1 MKKLIVLLLLTLM
14 WTNLVAQNPELVLQV
29 GHMGDVNTISYSP
42 DGKYI
47 LTASEDK
54 TAKIWDVKSGKL
66 FRTLNGHNNRV
77 FSAKFSPDGK
87 SVVTVS
93 EDKTAKIW
101 DVGTGQII
109 NSIEGK
115 IDFTNEM
122 PVLSPDGMN
131 ILMISDNDK
140 ADSINTDSELE
151 SYKRVLDIRDVRTG
165 KIIQNI
171 EGRVNDF
178 ILISFNPDGK
188 YLVTT
193 AADGTARV
201 WKVSNGEL
209 LYTLAGSTM
218 VDNNNIPGV
227 IFSADGRKMATIG
240 LDMVV
245 KVWDFFTG
253 KLLGR
258 MKAEVE
264 EIVSAAFNPDGKMF
278 AALSFDSQV
287 LVWDAASGKLLKKII
302 EKGEGFSSL
311 TFTSEGKSIVISSRV
326 YGFSIIR
333 DIRTEKILYTVNGDS
348 PLAFSPDGKSL
359 ATTSNI
365 PWVLGSSI
373 QDGIPKIWDIRNGR
387 LLHRLK
393 GATSW
398 VSLASFN
405 PDGQNLI
412 TNSWDWT
419 AKVWDLKY
427 GKIKHNLAGH
437 GQNVESIQYSP
448 DGSKVLTTSND
459 KTAKIWDTGSGK
471 LLFTVY
477 GRRLKNYN
485 PDPFTFVF
493 FSPDSRKVA
502 SALTYSDTVSLY
514 DSETGRIMHEIK
526 APGTVVDA
534 RFSPDGAKLV
544 LESKAANATCWD
556 VKSGNLLY
564 NLEIY
569 DTTSFIVDSKAKP
582 AIFSPDGIH
591 IMTFPTEKVAEIW
604 NAATG
609 ELLFTI
615 DSIHKIPEAPFSHD
629 NKYVAVIRNINT
641 DYDPGLVLGIYDIP
655 SGKLIRSIDYC
666 LHCDMLRIPRLFSL
680 DSKTIIIPGI
690 DDTFQLWDFQ
700 NGEILRTFKA
710 DSYMMFNLDE
720 VRLSPGDDKLFFKN
734 IQGEIEVLDIGTG
747 AVLKSMNVQ
756 NTSFSTTETFS
767 PDGSRFMTF
776 TDEGDAEVW
785 DAQSLEKIQKLEWKY
800 GKTDEPFTTASF
812 TFSRDGKRILTST
825 NKGTTMIWDTESGK
839 SLRSLPQEDNSWV
852 SGPLSPDGM
861 KVVSKYYGERVRIWD
876 IEKQIWLPE
885 INIPGSYV
893 NDIQFSPDSRKLI
906 VRADSTIKLFDIL
919 TGNQLLTIMMSD
931 DYSNPATFSPDGSK
945 IMSTTNMG
953 LTNIW
958 HAQDGNLLYVLD
970 TVPMSDRNNSI
981 SVSGP
986 IAFSPDGKKIIIV
999 PDIWDASNGR
1009 LLHHLSSNQFYL
1021 LETPF
1026 SPDGKKVVMNLA
1038 DESENI
1044 RTKVWNVSSG
1054 KILQDLSWS
1063 AGIRNSYSKVKNIRF
1078 SPDRKKIV
1086 TIDANDNKI
1095 NVWDV
1100 EAGELINSY
1109 SSDTGLTLYADFS
1122 SDGKCIKAWMNDL
1135 TIKTLDM
1142 QSWKITESREWPET
1156 FLKPFFTSVICSY
1169 DGKMLASF
1177 SNEGDVGI
1185 WDIQN
1190 RRFLQKLEGQLK
1202 YVAWHTF
1209 TPDGKKLIGAAS
1221 QNDTVRIWD
1230 VGSGKLL
1237 YNLDAG
1243 EEGQDEYSAGIGS
1256 LIISP
1261 DGRNIIALASNIIKI
1276 WDAENAELLHKLDG
1290 QSGMTFLTDLS
1301 ISISPD
1307 SRMIMST
1314 SYDSDTAKIWD
1325 IRSGKLLFC
1334 LDVIKE
1340 EKKPEKDVTESDFN
1354 QPQGIRIALF
1364 SNDSKKIKTVS
1375 TDGFTKIWD
1384 VRNGKLLES
1393 KNSQDQ
1399 NARPSGID
1407 NISSPDN
1414 MRIVSFLWNG
1424 TALSWE
1430 LIDGQ
1435 WTLIRSLEGSL
1446 SPVISATFHPDN
1458 KQLFIACADSSAR
1471 IWNVQNGEI
1480 SMSFEKQ
1487 QGYITS
1493 ARYSPD
1499 GLNLVTFISD
1509 STAKIW
1515 DVKKRILMNTVEGKV
1530 EQVGQVTFSS
1540 DSRKLLVVNS
1550 QNNSAKIWEMG
1561 TGKMLYKIE
1570 GIFNERGDYESET
1583 VGEVTF
1589 TPDGMNIVSASMK
1602 QPEPQKM
1609 SAGIWDVESGE
1620 ALHTLDGS
1628 IVNSKSNIKA
1638 PFSPDGKKLVTAS
1651 EEGVAK
1657 IWNVRTGRLSHILNP
1672 LDGIRKINA
1681 TAFSPDGESL
1691 LISSFKYKT
1700 KDGLIDE
1707 YPVEIWDPE
1716 NGKMLRRI
1724 DFKSAQPKDISWA
1737 DSKLIY
1743 SFNTALSLYNLKSGK
1758 EIVSFVSINK
1768 DDYVFILPSGEYSGT
1783 PEGIK
1788 NLTWRLGDRLYNF
1801 DQWDLQYNRPDK
1813 VLEQLGNT
1821 DTTLIRMYRKAY
1833 QKRLKRAGFTEEM
1846 FTSEWHTPVI
1856 KIVNYDEM
1864 SYNTDKSQLRL
1875 EICGT
1880 DSKYKLD
1887 RFNVWVNDVPLY
1899 GAKGI
1904 SLIKENADS
1913 VNKIINVP
1921 LSDGA
1926 NEINVSCMNEKG
1938 VESLKESVNI
1948 IYHPETI
1955 VKPNLYII
1963 AMSVS
1968 KYMDQQYN
1976 LQYAAKDGR
1985 DIASMFNSL
1994 ATPEGDYGQ
2003 VIVDTLFNERATR
2016 ENFFNLKQKL
2026 SATNVDDH
2034 VVVFISG
2041 HGLLNKDLDFYFA
2054 TADMDFNHPEKRG
2067 ISFDDLDA
2075 LLDSIPARK
2084 KLMMMDACHSGEVD
2098 KEEPAN
2104 LLAQDIEASSDITFR
2119 GKVKEINFKGV
2130 NSTISQSGTNL
2141 NSSFELMQEL
2151 FTSLD
2156 NGTGTIVI
2164 SAAAGKG
2171 YALESP
2177 QWNNG
2182 VFTYSIVNGLK
2193 NKAADSN
2200 SDGIITISELKDY
2213 SIKQVELLTEGKQ
2226 KPTARRESINYDWKI
2241 W

>member
-1 MKKLIVLLLLTLM
+1 MKKLFILLLFSLMLTSLA
-14 WTNLVAQNPELVLQV
+14 AQNPELVLQV
-29 GHMGDVNTISYSP
+29 GHMGDVNTISFSP
-42 DGKYI
+42 GGNYI

-66 FRTLNGHNNRV
+66 FRTLNGHSRRV
-77 FSAKFSPDGK
+77 FSAMFSPDGK
-87 SVVTVS
+87 SVGTIS

-101 DVGTGQII
+101 DVETGQII

-115 IDFTNEM
+115 IDFDKAF
-122 PVLSPDGMN
+122 PVFSPDMKN
-131 ILMISDNDK
+131 IVMFSDSNK
-140 ADSINTDSELE
+140 VDSELDDSSFA
-151 SYKRVLDIRDVRTG
+151 SYIRVVDIRDVQNG
-165 KIIQNI
+165 KIIRSI
-171 EGRVNDF
+171 AGHINDF
-178 ILISFNPDGK
+178 VTVSFNPDGK
-188 YLVTT
+188 FLVTM
-193 AADGTARV
+193 AADGTARIWNV
-201 WKVSNGEL
+201 ASGEIVR
-209 LYTLAGSTM
+209 TLPGATES
-218 VDNNNIPGV
+218 DLIPTT
-227 IFSADGRKMATIG
+227 IFSPDGGKLLKIVSGRIIE
-240 LDMVV
+240 
-245 KVWDFFTG
+245 VWDFFTG
-253 KLLGR
+253 KPVCK
-258 MKAEVE
+258 MKRHADDV
-264 EIVSAAFNPDGKMF
+264 IAASFSPDGKTI
-278 AALSFDSQV
+278 ASLSVDNS
-287 LVWDAASGKLLKKII
+287 LLIWDAGTGKLIKNIILK
-302 EKGEGFSSL
+302 EEGFSSVS
-311 TFTSEGKSIVISSRV
+311 FTPNGKNLFICSGI
-326 YGFSIIR
+326 YGYSIIQ
-333 DIRTEKILYTVNGDS
+333 DIQTEKIVCTINGGS
-348 PLAFSPDGKSL
+348 PFAFSPDGKSL
-359 ATTSNI
+359 VTTSNI
-365 PWVLGSSI
+365 PLVLGSSI
-373 QDGIPKIWDIRNGR
+373 QDGVPKIWDIRNGR

-437 GQNVESIQYSP
+437 GQNVESIQYSS

-459 KTAKIWDTGSGK
+459 KTAKVWDTGSGK
-471 LLFTVY
+471 LLFTVK
-477 GRRLKNYN
+477 GRRMKNYN

-493 FSPDSRKVA
+493 FSPDSRRVA
-502 SALTYSDTVSLY
+502 AAMTYSDTVSLY
-514 DSETGRIMHEIK
+514 DSETGEIMHDIK

-534 RFSPDGAKLV
+534 KFSPDGAKLV
-544 LESKAANATCWD
+544 LESKGANATCWD
-556 VKSGNLLY
+556 VQNGNLLY

-569 DTTSFIVDSKAKP
+569 DTTSFIGETKVRP
-582 AIFSPDGIH
+582 AIFSPDGIN
-591 IMTFPTEKVAEIW
+591 IMTFPSEKIAEIW
-604 NAATG
+604 NAAAG

-615 DSIHKIPEAPFSHD
+615 DSVHKIPEAPFSPD
-629 NKYVAVIRNINT
+629 GKYVAIIRNKNT
-641 DYDPGLVLGIYDIP
+641 EFDPWFVLGIYDVP
-655 SGKLIRSIDYC
+655 SGRLIRSMDYC
-666 LHCDMLRIPRLFSL
+666 LRCDMLRMPRIFSF

-700 NGEILRTFKA
+700 NGEILRSFKA

-720 VRLSPGDDKLFFKN
+720 VHLSPGDDKLFFKN
-734 IQGEIEVLDIGTG
+734 IQGEIEIFDIGTG
-747 AVLKSMNVQ
+747 AALKSMNVQ
-756 NTSFSTTETFS
+756 NKSFYLPETFS
-767 PDGSRFMTF
+767 RDGNRFLTF
-776 TDEGDAEVW
+776 TDDGDAEVW
-785 DAQSLEKIQKLEWKY
+785 DAQSLEKLQKLDLKF
-800 GKTDEPFTTASF
+800 GKTDDPLSF
-812 TFSRDGKRILTST
+812 SMPLTFSYDGKRILTTAT
-825 NKGTTMIWDTESGK
+825 NGTTVIWDVQSGK
-839 SLRSLPQEDNSWV
+839 SLGSLPQPDNSWV

-861 KVVSKYYGERVRIWD
+861 MVVSKYYGERVKIWD
-876 IEKQIWLPE
+876 IERQIWLPE
-885 INIPGSYV
+885 MKISANYV
-893 NDIQFSPDSRKLI
+893 NDIQFFPDSKKLL
-906 VRADSTIKLFDIL
+906 VRADSTMKLFDPQ
-919 TGNQLLTIMMSD
+919 TGNLLLTIEELT
-931 DYSNPATFSPDGSK
+931 YGSNPVTFSPDGMK
-945 IMSTTNMG
+945 IMSTTSEG
-953 LTNIW
+953 STKIW
-958 HAQDGNLLYVLD
+958 HAQDGKLLYRLD
-970 TVPMSDRNNSI
+970 TVPMTDKNNAL

-999 PDIWDASNGR
+999 PDIWDAANGR
-1009 LLHHLSSNQFYL
+1009 LLNHLAIDQFYL

-1026 SPDGKKVVMNLA
+1026 SPDSKKMVINLA

-1044 RTKVWNVSSG
+1044 RVKVWNVSDG

-1063 AGIRNSYSKVKNIRF
+1063 AGIRNSYLKVKNIRF
-1078 SPDRKKIV
+1078 SPDRKRMV
-1086 TIDANDNKI
+1086 TIDANDIKL

-1100 EAGELINSY
+1100 KAGELINSY
-1109 SSDTGLTLYADFS
+1109 SSATGRTLYADFS
-1122 SDGKCIKAWMNDL
+1122 SDGKSIIAWMNDL
-1135 TIKTLDM
+1135 TIKTMDV
-1142 QSWKITESREWPET
+1142 QSWKITESKEWPET

-1202 YVAWHTF
+1202 YVAWHSF
-1209 TPDGKKLIGAAS
+1209 TPDGKRLIGAAS

-1230 VGSGKLL
+1230 VRSGKLL
-1237 YNLDAG
+1237 YILDAG
-1243 EEGQDEYSAGIGS
+1243 EEVPDEYSMGIGS
-1256 LIISP
+1256 LLLSP
-1261 DGRNIIALASNIIKI
+1261 DGRKIIASTSNIIKI
-1276 WDAENAELLHKLDG
+1276 WDAESAELLHKLYG

-1301 ISISPD
+1301 VSVSPD
-1307 SRMIMST
+1307 SRMIIST

-1340 EKKPEKDVTESDFN
+1340 EKKPDKDVTESDFN
-1354 QPQGIRIALF
+1354 QPQGIRVALF
-1364 SNDSKKIKTVS
+1364 SSDSKKIKTVT
-1375 TDGFTKIWD
+1375 TDGFTRIWD
-1384 VRNGKLLES
+1384 AKNGKLLES
-1393 KNSQDQ
+1393 NKDQDQ
-1399 NARPSGID
+1399 NDRPSGID

-1435 WTLIRSLEGSL
+1435 WTLMRSLEGSL

-1471 IWNVQNGEI
+1471 IWDVQNGEI

-1487 QGYITS
+1487 HGYITS
-1493 ARYSPD
+1493 SGYSPD

-1515 DVKKRILMNTVEGKV
+1515 DVQKGILMNTVEGKV
-1530 EQVGQVTFSS
+1530 EQVGPVTFSS

-1550 QNNSAKIWEMG
+1550 PDNSAKIWEMG
-1561 TGKMLYKIE
+1561 TGKLLFKIE
-1570 GIFNERGDYESET
+1570 EIFNERGEYELGT

-1620 ALHTLDGS
+1620 SLHTLDGS

-1651 EEGVAK
+1651 EEGIAK
-1657 IWNVRTGRLSHILNP
+1657 IWNVRTGKLFHILNP
-1672 LDGIRKINA
+1672 MDGIRKITA
-1681 TAFSPDGESL
+1681 TAFSPDGKSL
-1691 LISSFKYKT
+1691 LVSSYKYKA
-1700 KDGLIDE
+1700 KDGLINE

-1716 NGKMLRRI
+1716 NGKMLRTI
-1724 DFKSAQPKDISWA
+1724 DFKSAPLKDISWA
-1737 DSKLIY
+1737 ESRLIY
-1743 SFNTALSLYNLKSGK
+1743 SFNTALSLYNLQSGK

-1846 FTSEWHTPVI
+1846 FTSEWHTPGM
-1856 KIVNYDEM
+1856 KILNYDEM
-1864 SYNTDKSQLRL
+1864 SYNTDKSQLKL

-1887 RFNVWVNDVPLY
+1887 RFNVWVNDIPLY

-1904 SLIKENADS
+1904 SLIKENTDS
-1913 VNKIINVP
+1913 VNKIIIVP

-1968 KYMDQQYN
+1968 KYRDPQYN

-1985 DIASMFNSL
+1985 DIASMFSSL

-2026 SATNVDDH
+2026 SATNVNDQ
-2034 VVVFISG
+2034 VLVFVSG

-2054 TADMDFNHPEKRG
+2054 TVDMDFNHPEKRG

-2084 KLMMMDACHSGEVD
+2084 KLMMMDACHSGELD
-2098 KEEPAN
+2098 KEEPTN
-2104 LLAQDIEASSDITFR
+2104 LLAQNPGTSSDITFR
-2119 GKVKEINFKGV
+2119 GNVKEYSFKGV
-2130 NSTISQSGTNL
+2130 NSTMSQSGTNL

-2151 FTSLD
+2151 FAGLD
-2156 NGTGTIVI
+2156 KGTGTTVI

-2182 VFTYSIVNGLK
+2182 IFTFTILNGMK
-2193 NKAADSN
+2193 NKAADKN
-2200 SDGIITISELKDY
+2200 NDGQITVSELKDY
-2213 SIKQVELLTEGKQ
+2213 SIKQVELLTGGKQ